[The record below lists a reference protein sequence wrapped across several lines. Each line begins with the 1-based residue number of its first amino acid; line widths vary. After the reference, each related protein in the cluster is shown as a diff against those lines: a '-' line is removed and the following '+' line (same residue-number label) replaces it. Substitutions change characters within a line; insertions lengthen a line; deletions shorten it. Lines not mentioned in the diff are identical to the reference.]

1 MRIKFYFSILVLFL
15 LGLGGVLL
23 YLAKGMKPLHL
34 YIVEGI
40 IAFILVFLF
49 IFYRKIVKPMN
60 IIGSVRNLIFA
71 ALVKKGKS
79 TTPWIIVF
87 SVLTVVFG
95 VLTWAGPISLLAI
108 AGKLITTV
116 AYGMKNPSGV
126 RLLTIPSCLCWG
138 VYNALNFS
146 LAGICTEAFSLASI
160 IAGEVRYRKFRKTGI
175 LSGKKETVVNAS
187 VKENK
192 AF

>member
-1 MRIKFYFSILVLFL
+1 MQIAIQIIGFIGALLAIISFQSNRHGVIMALKTASETVFAVQLML
-15 LGLGGVLL
+15 LGAYTGV
-23 YLAKGMKPLHL
+23 A
-34 YIVEGI
+34 
-40 IAFILVFLF
+40 
-49 IFYRKIVKPMN
+49 MN

-116 AYGMKNPSGV
+116 AYGV

-160 IAGEVRYRKFRKTGI
+160 IAGEVRYRKLRKTGM

>member
-1 MRIKFYFSILVLFL
+1 MQIAIQIIGFIGALLAIISFQSNRHGVIMALKTASETVFAVQLML
-15 LGLGGVLL
+15 LGAYTGV
-23 YLAKGMKPLHL
+23 A
-34 YIVEGI
+34 
-40 IAFILVFLF
+40 
-49 IFYRKIVKPMN
+49 MN

-160 IAGEVRYRKFRKTGI
+160 IAGEVRYRKLRKTGM
-175 LSGKKETVVNAS
+175 LSGKKENVVNAPA
-187 VKENK
+187 KENK